1 MIAGISLILNPRT
14 PHAAEMKEILR
25 LFMEQHPFNPKADDF
40 TQQEATIVG
49 DKRRS
54 KLTNQISTLHRRGLE
69 VEARRQHTR
78 QHRINTSAERS
89 QPISSPPKGRNGLTN
104 EEYARS
110 SMDSQAQANVSAWQ
124 SGVQPYLQSP
134 EDDRSQVL

>member
-40 TQQEATIVG
+40 TQQEATIVSLTEQYLA
-49 DKRRS
+49 DK
-54 KLTNQISTLHRRGLE
+54 QISTLHRRGLE
-69 VEARRQHTR
+69 VEARRQYTKQRHV
-78 QHRINTSAERS
+78 NTSAERS
-89 QPISSPPKGRNGLTN
+89 QPISSPPKGRNGLTDH
-104 EEYARS
+104 ARS

-134 EDDRSQVL
+134 EDDRSQQL

>member
-40 TQQEATIVG
+40 TQQEATIVSLIEQFPA
-49 DKRRS
+49 DH
-54 KLTNQISTLHRRGLE
+54 QISTLHRRGLE
-69 VEARRQHTR
+69 LEARRQYTKQRHV
-78 QHRINTSAERS
+78 NTSAERS
-89 QPISSPPKGRNGLTN
+89 QPISSPPKGRNGLTD
-104 EEYARS
+104 EGHGRS

-124 SGVQPYLQSP
+124 SGVQSYLQSP
-134 EDDRSQVL
+134 EDDRSQQL